1 MIIWE
6 FEVAIED
13 LAYMRDDLR
22 RHGYLNEYISM
33 AAIVPWETMAQAEN
47 LATGPG
53 RGNLKRRL
61 PWTTCLKVFIE
72 VKTFTNHK
80 F

>member
-33 AAIVPWETMAQAEN
+33 AAIVPLFANN
-47 LATGPG
+47 LST
-53 RGNLKRRL
+53 
-61 PWTTCLKVFIE
+61 
-72 VKTFTNHK
+72 H
-80 F
+80 